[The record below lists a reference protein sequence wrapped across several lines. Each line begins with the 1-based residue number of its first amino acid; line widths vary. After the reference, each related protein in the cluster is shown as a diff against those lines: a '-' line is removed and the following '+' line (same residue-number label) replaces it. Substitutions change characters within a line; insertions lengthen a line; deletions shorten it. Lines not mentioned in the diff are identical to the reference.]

1 MLPLSTEE
9 KKQQLCT
16 PTLFHVP
23 QDQKLFKEL
32 DYASKHIIVNR
43 DALEGEQ
50 ENLKWEGVTGS
61 LTPAIERKLDSLKL
75 TWMRCPIGFEFSTS
89 LKINIGE

>member
-1 MLPLSTEE
+1 MHSNAVPRTTE
-9 KKQQLCT
+9 
-16 PTLFHVP
+16 
-23 QDQKLFKEL
+23 DQKLFKEL

-61 LTPAIERKLDSLKL
+61 LTSAIERKLDSETDMDALSNRFRVFDVTCVTL
-75 TWMRCPIGFEFSTS
+75 LVNQVVVPI
-89 LKINIGE
+89 